1 MLFSVQKINWV
12 PDLIEFWVTQVDNKC
27 APECIDMNASFEV
40 QQLVNICSRN
50 IESQPEAVIEHPV
63 GRQGQPSGAQV
74 HAMHTSDWKN
84 RKQDA
89 PFFRPHL
96 RVGSEGEGISCQRS
110 LPTWGLP
117 KISNSFPSFLH
128 QWLLRLGSLSF
139 AVAKDFVTLLLSS
152 LYIITDFMKEIKAR
166 NSFVSYEVKNQQ

>member
-1 MLFSVQKINWV
+1 ME
-12 PDLIEFWVTQVDNKC
+12 DTFWKFIFCETSPKTAGHRLDRDISGSGLK
-27 APECIDMNASFEV
+27 AKWIFLKTRAELCIGNAKSW
-40 QQLVNICSRN
+40 
-50 IESQPEAVIEHPV
+50 PEAVIEHLV
-63 GRQGQPSGAQV
+63 GRQGQRRGAQV
-74 HAMHTSDWKN
+74 HAVHLSNQKGWS
-84 RKQDA
+84 QD
-89 PFFRPHL
+89 RPLPTPRL